1 MLISYDQVLQ
11 SAIRGEI
18 PWDLAEKGFKR
29 IKTLKRSI
37 EKLEEDS
44 GLTYP
49 EVMITPV
56 LKILLHSSGVE
67 SIVHGHIDF
76 KKSSEGTIPYVNI
89 SLPFI
94 LNGTKRIYDCVL
106 AHELLHYLY
115 IAKKVITKDYFS
127 LEQKLGDT
135 IISHMIFDEISQFKP
150 ETVFKNKTLIRN
162 LEKKFDEIV
171 NNEKFVKKIEKSWI
185 GRNLPVL
192 IIPEDQF
199 IVKFQ
204 TSEFMTI
211 KFPKDVLN
219 FVLSVK

>member
-49 EVMITPV
+49 EVTITPV

-67 SIVHGHIDF
+67 SMVHGHIDF
-76 KKSSEGTIPYVNI
+76 KKSSEGIIPYVNI

-115 IAKKVITKDYFS
+115 IAKKVATKDYFS

-135 IISHMIFDEISQFKP
+135 IISHMIFDEISQLKP

-185 GRNLPVL
+185 SKNFPVL

-199 IVKFQ
+199 TVKFQ
-204 TSEFMTI
+204 TSEFITI
-211 KFPKDVLN
+211 KFPKDILN